1 MVHINNDADLSVY
14 LIVILI
20 QSISINIVM
29 KFKKLIYNL
38 LT

>member
-29 KFKKLIYNL
+29 KFKKLVYNL

>member
-1 MVHINNDADLSVY
+1 MVHFNNDADLSVY

-29 KFKKLIYNL
+29 KFKKVDL
-38 LT
+38 